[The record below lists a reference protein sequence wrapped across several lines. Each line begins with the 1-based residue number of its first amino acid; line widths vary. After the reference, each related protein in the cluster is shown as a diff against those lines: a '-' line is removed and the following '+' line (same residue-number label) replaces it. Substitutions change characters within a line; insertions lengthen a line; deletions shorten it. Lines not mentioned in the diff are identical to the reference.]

1 MKDKQAS
8 AELLR
13 ETNAG
18 IKMGVSSLNGIL
30 GDVESPGL
38 RQVIS
43 ESKHE
48 HDRLGSEAHRL
59 LDLYGSD
66 TKEPHPVAKA
76 MSTVK
81 TAVKMAADRSD
92 RTAAELIT
100 DGCAMGIRSLNH
112 YLNVY
117 KNASPDVIDLTRR
130 VIRSEEQLIN
140 DVKGYL

>member
-1 MKDKQAS
+1 MTDKKAS

-18 IKMGVSSLNGIL
+18 IKMGVSSLGGIL
-30 GDVESPGL
+30 GDVQSDEL
-38 RQVIS
+38 RRVIK
-43 ESKHE
+43 ESKLE
-48 HDRLGSEAHRL
+48 HDRLGGEAHKL

-92 RTAAELIT
+92 QTAAELIT

-117 KNASPDVIDLTRR
+117 KSASPDVIDLTKR
-130 VIRSEEQLIN
+130 VISSEQQLIN